1 MTTKGPKF
9 KQWTSEEKF
18 KIIKPIIKLEKSS
31 KQITKETGINNGMIT
46 TWIHKYREN
55 GMEGLVNKKKTGN
68 PTAKY
73 SIKKRLFLVFL
84 IFTTTAYSSF
94 ILI

>member
-46 TWIHKYREN
+46 H
-55 GMEGLVNKKKTGN
+55 G
-68 PTAKY
+68 
-73 SIKKRLFLVFL
+73 
-84 IFTTTAYSSF
+84 F
-94 ILI
+94 INIEKMVWKD